1 MRLIP
6 KGNLPR
12 YEHEYS
18 PTGWIFNRPVWYK
31 FTNYYLFLG
40 ETGVGKTTML
50 YEGLHE
56 LASCQAYQ
64 KNDLDILSKPTQTT
78 TISRFSLERQS
89 LINMVDSWI
98 DIDGTRFTEA
108 FSVGGVYKGQEKN
121 FESILKTVNVMI
133 MTVSAHQILW
143 LKSLDDDG
151 NGSGTIIAQAYI
163 HGLHNR
169 MNQLFPSFG
178 KKIMRAGFTWRLV
191 VTQCADVLRNENGYQ
206 QLSDA
211 LKHFTDKTG
220 FKRFTK
226 QAILCESKPD
236 QAEAMEVA
244 VAKVLNDP
252 KNGLRIDSN
261 ENIKACSAGIALG
274 IIIGKIDASSQHHA
288 FIVDI

>member
-12 YEHEYS
+12 YEHQYS
-18 PTGWIFNRPVWYK
+18 PSGWIFKRPVWYK

-78 TISRFSLERQS
+78 SISRFSLERRS
-89 LINMVDSWI
+89 LINMVDAWI

-108 FSVGGVYKGQEKN
+108 FSVGGSYQGQEKN

-143 LKSLDDDG
+143 LKSLNDDDG
-151 NGSGTIIAQAYI
+151 SGTKIAQDYI
-163 HGLHNR
+163 HGLNER
-169 MNQLFPSFG
+169 LTQLFPSFG

-191 VTQCADVLRNENGYQ
+191 VTQCGDVCRNENGYNE
-206 QLSDA
+206 LCEA
-211 LKHFTDKTG
+211 LKDFTRKTG
-220 FKRFTK
+220 FNRSTK
-226 QAILCESKPD
+226 TAILCESKPE
-236 QAEAMEVA
+236 QAEALEVG

-252 KNGLRIDSN
+252 KNGLRIDSD
-261 ENIKACSAGIALG
+261 EGIKTCSAGIALG
-274 IIIGKIDASSQHHA
+274 IIIGKIDASSQHNA